1 MVAIERLLALQ
12 CRMRKPDF
20 GHQNFGAAARTLGL
34 TAGFSVLASCAPVIG
49 RPEASPRATSIGE
62 GLATRLCGQCHAVAS
77 GDSALGQAPPFRVL
91 RGTISRADMEVVL
104 RRRMVEVHPRM
115 PLFRVDDDQLIQ
127 FLTYWDELEASPR

>member
-1 MVAIERLLALQ
+1 MGPPQ
-12 CRMRKPDF
+12 
-20 GHQNFGAAARTLGL
+20 
-34 TAGFSVLASCAPVIG
+34 APL
-49 RPEASPRATSIGE
+49 RAMSIGE

-91 RGTISRADMEVVL
+91 RGSLSRADMEVVL

-115 PLFRVDDDQLIQ
+115 PLFRVDDDQLLQ